1 MKHIHKPHPRIKL
14 LTLLIAAA
22 ISPAF
27 APAYAAIDISQ
38 KPLFLGRNAPPLN
51 QLVIGRDHKL
61 FYEAYNDASDLNG
74 DGALEVRFNPNITYY
89 GYFDSTLCYTHNNKS
104 DNTGLF
110 TPSSK
115 ATGTLNTC
123 SGKWSGNWLNYITTT
138 RIDALRKVLYGGYR
152 EVDTKTQTI
161 LRRSYIPQ
169 DAHSWA
175 KEYTST
181 AVDGYNISS
190 YTPLSAPTAGKR
202 HFFGS
207 LTANAGKNCSTLN
220 TCSDLPPWLSVVTNT
235 SKRVWDWASTERP
248 VLQGTPTG
256 GTRTDYTVRVEVC
269 TDNFHDDSCYKYPSE
284 KWKPIGLTQDY
295 GETGSMMFGLLTGS
309 YDKNMS
315 GGVLRKAMSS
325 FTDEV
330 DPTTGQ
336 FTTNSNIVKSINAL
350 RIRDFN
356 NARTDNAYCG
366 GWVTTRPMNQGEFY
380 DWGNPIAEIM
390 YEGLRYFAGKKSAT
404 AGFVGGTVD
413 SSMGLPSAN
422 WDDPYDYTPKTD
434 STPQKGF
441 PWCSRP
447 FQLVISD
454 INPSFDSD
462 QVPGGY
468 FGGTGDLSIGAQSLL
483 NTISSGETGI
493 NGLHF
498 IGQSGSVF
506 DGAPTAKNVS
516 SLGNIRG
523 LAPEEP
529 TKQGSY
535 NAAAV
540 AFYGKTND
548 LNSAKNDQKTDAF
561 MVALASPLPKIE
573 FPTASG
579 GLVTLVPFA
588 KSVGGSGI
596 SAAAN
601 QFQPTN
607 QIVDFYVDK
616 VVNLPGTASDAAVNG
631 GRPYALFRINY
642 EDVEQG
648 ADHDMDA
655 IVVYEILLNAS
666 GQVVVKLDSTY
677 AAGGIIQH
685 MGYVISGTTA
695 DGVYLEVRDKDTA
708 ENDDPDYHLD
718 TPNTAAALPLTST
731 RTFTANAS
739 GSTATLLKDPLWYA
753 AKWGGFVDGNK
764 NNKPDVT
771 SEWDTDNNGTP
782 DNYFLVQNPLRLK
795 ESLKKLFD
803 NIIALS
809 ASQSSVG
816 ASTTGSIN
824 ADSAIYL
831 AGFDSEFWGG
841 SLKGIKFSYA
851 GQPCA
856 AIDTANGC
864 TWLSWAAE
872 GVMPAPA
879 SRNIKFWRKNANPAL
894 SSAEPFTWA
903 SLTAAEKL
911 LFADTAN
918 PLGNQDILNYLRG
931 VRTKEIKGGGTFR
944 DRVSALGDIVN
955 SDPVFVGKA
964 DAASRK
970 YERKTIN
977 GSSTFQAFVDASETR
992 TKMVYVGANDG
1003 MLHAFNASTG
1013 IETFAFMPSE
1023 VFARIKALS
1032 QPKNGEPG
1040 QPVAGHE
1047 YYVDGKIAVGDA
1059 YIGGVWKTILVGTT
1073 GRGGKTVYALD
1084 ITDPNDIE
1092 VMWEVQDDSI
1102 GQVIG
1107 KPQIVLLPFGGGTWS
1122 VVLGNG
1128 YNSTSAKAKL
1138 VMIGLDGGYAGKV
1151 FYTMTGS
1158 PSGNPVEESNGLA
1171 QISGWD
1177 EGNDG
1182 DVDYF
1187 YGGDLLGRLW
1197 KFDTYQ
1203 NTVTHMFTTSDD
1215 SSPAPGKP
1223 QPITGGTNVTADPET
1238 GKRYVVFGTGR
1249 YMGGGDVADMQV
1261 NAVYGIQD
1269 SGSTVL
1275 PSEVKTRVITV
1286 DKVDAFGKKTL
1297 AVEDSVAG
1305 DMTGYKGWKL
1315 ALKSPGKPPEG
1326 QRVYNAPLVFGKS
1339 VVFSVN
1345 IPKDDPCEPGGTSY
1359 ALALDPFKGSRLTF
1373 NFFDLNGDDVVD
1385 SSDTITVDDKEIPAS
1400 GIYFDALSAEPT
1412 AMGEYLLIG
1421 QSDGGYKQIK
1431 TYSGVKK
1438 GRLSWREITR

>member
-51 QLVIGRDHKL
+51 QLIIGRDHKL
-61 FYEAYNDASDLNG
+61 YYEAYNDASDLNG
-74 DGALEVRFNPNITYY
+74 DGQLDYRFKPDITYF
-89 GYFDSTLCYTHNNKS
+89 GYFDSKLCYAYGS
-104 DNTGLF
+104 DLF
-110 TPSSK
+110 TPAANASADGK
-115 ATGTLNTC
+115 C
-123 SGKWSGNWLNYITTT
+123 SNQWSGNFLNYITTA
-138 RIDALRKVLYGGYR
+138 RIDALRKVLYGGFR
-152 EVDTKTQTI
+152 EIDTATETI
-161 LRRSYIPQ
+161 LRRSYIPK
-169 DAHSWA
+169 DAHTWG
-175 KEYTST
+175 KEYRGQ
-181 AVDGYNISS
+181 AIEGYQISD
-190 YTPLSAPTAGKR
+190 YTPLGEPIAGTQHLFGNLSENSAGMPLMR
-202 HFFGS
+202 
-207 LTANAGKNCSTLN
+207 
-220 TCSDLPPWLSVVTNT
+220 VVPN
-235 SKRVWDWASTERP
+235 
-248 VLQGTPTG
+248 
-256 GTRTDYTVRVEVC
+256 GTRRIWEWVSRERGVILNGDAGPFTDYSVRVRVC
-269 TDNFHDDSCYKYPSE
+269 TDTYPGDSCVKYPNGH
-284 KWKPIGLTQDY
+284 WKPVGIIQEY
-295 GETGSMMFGLLTGS
+295 GATDSMMFALLTGS
-309 YDKNMS
+309 YDKNAS
-315 GGVLRKAMSS
+315 GGVLRKKMGSIK
-325 FTDEV
+325 DEI

-336 FTTNSNIVKSINAL
+336 FITPTGGNIISNLNKL
-350 RIRDFN
+350 RIAGWGGN
-356 NARTDNAYCG
+356 NYIP
-366 GWVTTRPMNQGEFY
+366 GWPGAWLINRPMNPGEFV

-390 YEGLRYFAGKKSAT
+390 YEGLRYFAGKKTAT
-404 AGFVGGTVD
+404 SGFANNGGATDTLLGLSEVTV
-413 SSMGLPSAN
+413 
-422 WDDPYDYTPKTD
+422 WDDPYEYVEKTTT
-434 STPQKGF
+434 TPQQGF
-441 PWCSRP
+441 PWCARP

-468 FGGTGDLSIGAQSLL
+468 FGGAGDLAIGAQSLL
-483 NTISSGETGI
+483 DSITAGEPGVP
-493 NGLHF
+493 GQRF
-498 IGQSGSVF
+498 IGQSGTLF
-506 DGAPTAKNVS
+506 DGAPTAKNVT

-540 AFYGKTND
+540 AYYGKTND
-548 LNSAKNDQKTDAF
+548 LNPTAQKDQKTDTF
-561 MVALASPLPKIE
+561 SVALASPLPKLE
-573 FPTASG
+573 FTIG
-579 GLVTLVPFA
+579 GHTMAMVPFA
-588 KSVGGSGI
+588 KTAGGCLG
-596 SAAAN
+596 AN
-601 QFQPTN
+601 GTYGQFQPTN
-607 QIVDFYVDK
+607 TITDFYIEEEYNTHAGNMD
-616 VVNLPGTASDAAVNG
+616 ASKNG
-631 GRPYALFRINY
+631 GLPIFIFSINF
-642 EDVEQG
+642 EDVEQA

-655 IVVYEILLNAS
+655 IARYTVNVTPSGQLQVAMEATYAS
-666 GQVVVKLDSTY
+666 GCLE
-677 AAGGIIQH
+677 QH
-685 MGYVISGTTA
+685 LGYVMSGSTK
-695 DGVYLEVRDKDTA
+695 DGVYLDIIDRDTA
-708 ENDDPDYHLD
+708 TPGPSYYLD
-718 TPNTAAALPLTST
+718 TPTGVDAGGCLPPAACAGLTHTSS
-731 RTFTANAS
+731 RTFTPSANAAA
-739 GSTATLLKDPLWYA
+739 GLIKDPLWFA
-753 AKWGGFVDGNK
+753 AKWGGFVDK
-764 NNKPDVT
+764 NNNQKPDLT
-771 SEWDTDNNGTP
+771 NEWDANNDGVP
-782 DNYFLVQNPLRLK
+782 DNYFLVQNPLKLK

-803 NIIALS
+803 TIIALS

-831 AGFDSEFWGG
+831 AGFESEFWSG
-841 SLKGIKFSYA
+841 SLTGLKFNNL
-851 GQPCA
+851 GRPCS
-856 AIDTANGC
+856 AIDATNGC
-864 TWLSWAAE
+864 DWLSWSAE
-872 GVMPAPA
+872 NQIPAPA
-879 SRNIKFWRKNANPAL
+879 IRNIKFWSKPPAPGL
-894 SSAEPFTWA
+894 ATEKDFTWS
-903 SLTAAEKL
+903 SLTAAEKTTIGDE
-911 LFADTAN
+911 DT
-918 PLGNQDILNYLRG
+918 LNYLRG
-931 VRTKEIKGGGTFR
+931 DRSKEIVSGAGTFR
-944 DRVSALGDIVN
+944 TRKNALGDIVN

-1040 QPVAGHE
+1040 QPFAGHE

-1059 YIGGVWKTILVGTT
+1059 YINGAWKTILVGTT

-1084 ITDPNDIE
+1084 ITDPDDIK

-1151 FYTMTGS
+1151 FYTMTGA
-1158 PSGNPVEESNGLA
+1158 PAGNPVEAPNGLA

-1182 DVDYF
+1182 DIDYF

-1197 KFDTYQ
+1197 KFDTHQ

-1223 QPITGGTNVTADPET
+1223 QPITGGTNVITDSET

-1249 YMGGGDVADMQV
+1249 YMGGSDVADMQV

-1269 SGSTVL
+1269 SGSTVMA
-1275 PSEVKTRVITV
+1275 SEVKTRLITV

-1297 AVEDSVAG
+1297 AVEEAVAG
-1305 DMTGYKGWKL
+1305 DMTSYKGWKL
-1315 ALKSPGKPPEG
+1315 ALKSPGKDPEG
-1326 QRVYNAPLVFGKS
+1326 QRVYSAPLVFGKS

-1385 SSDTITVDDKEIPAS
+1385 SSDTITVDGKEIPAS

-1438 GRLSWREITR
+1438 GRLSWREIIR